1 MEKNVELVQ
10 DIYAAIGRS
19 DMPAVLGRM
28 AEDIEIHLPG
38 PSEIPFAG
46 TYRGHDGVGHF
57 FQALG
62 ANVRW
67 DTRKLEARE
76 FIAQGDQVVVLGH
89 ETLTAEPTGRSWD
102 TDWAMVWTLREGK
115 VARLREF
122 HQTDAIAAAYR

>member
-46 TYRGHDGVGHF
+46 TYLGHDGVGH
-57 FQALG
+57 
-62 ANVRW
+62 
-67 DTRKLEARE
+67 
-76 FIAQGDQVVVLGH
+76 VLC
-89 ETLTAEPTGRSWD
+89 GRQPVADYATVPAVGSSLAKS
-102 TDWAMVWTLREGK
+102 AM
-115 VARLREF
+115 
-122 HQTDAIAAAYR
+122 I